1 MAKVITKLGKI
12 DRREWNLVDMH
23 HHSTVSDGGAKPS
36 TLAKIFTRRKIGLCL
51 TDHNQI
57 RGSLHLRQHKDLFSI
72 PSIEVTS
79 AQTKDVLA
87 YFRSYDDLIEFWK
100 NRIQFHV
107 KPFLIL
113 SMNKT
118 DVDTMDVID
127 AIHDYNGMAVMAH
140 PFCYPPKR
148 SASLL
153 YDKDFMRHID
163 GIEGVN
169 FCSGRYKKTLRETK
183 SFKKPMTA
191 GSDSH
196 MISQCNTLTLA
207 PTFDR
212 DEYLDTILKRRNKLY
227 FKPGVFGRRFPELA
241 NTFFSNL
248 SFRAKNTGAKVNHI
262 VTGEVPNPLD

>member
-1 MAKVITKLGKI
+1 VVKVITKLKRI
-12 DRREWNLVDMH
+12 DRKEWNLVDMH
-23 HHSTVSDGGAKPS
+23 HHSTVSDGGAKPQ
-36 TLAKIFTRRKIGLCL
+36 TLAKIFLRRKIGLCL

-57 RGSLHLRQHKDLFSI
+57 RGSLYLRRYKDLFTI
-72 PSIEVTS
+72 PSIEITS
-79 AQTKDVLA
+79 SQAKDILA

-127 AIHDYNGMAVMAH
+127 AIHDYNGVAIMAH

-148 SASLL
+148 SAHLL
-153 YDKDFMRHID
+153 GDKEFVKKID

-169 FCSGRYKKTLRETK
+169 FCSGRYRKTMRRIK
-183 SFKKPMTA
+183 SYHKPMTA

-196 MISQCNTLTLA
+196 MVSQCNTLTLSRE
-207 PTFDR
+207 FDR
-212 DEYLDTILKRRNKLY
+212 DDYIDSIMKR
-227 FKPGVFGRRFPELA
+227 
-241 NTFFSNL
+241 
-248 SFRAKNTGAKVNHI
+248 KN
-262 VTGEVPNPLD
+262 